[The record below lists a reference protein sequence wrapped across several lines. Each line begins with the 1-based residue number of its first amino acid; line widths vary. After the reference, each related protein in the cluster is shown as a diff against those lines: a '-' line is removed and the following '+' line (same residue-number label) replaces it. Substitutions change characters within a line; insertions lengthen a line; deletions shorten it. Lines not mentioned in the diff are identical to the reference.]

1 MRAVG
6 TAPADLGPLEPLG
19 ADRFA
24 AVDPRTGVREVVTFL
39 DPDDAG
45 RPTYLHEGGRAHR
58 LVG

>member
-1 MRAVG
+1 
-6 TAPADLGPLEPLG
+6 
-19 ADRFA
+19 
-24 AVDPRTGVREVVTFL
+24 VDPRTGVREVVTFL